1 VRKIKGRKVSVAV
14 TLSADGS
21 LCARGDVV
29 TVQVP
34 PDWIDKLKAGSSKL
48 KAKD

>member
-1 VRKIKGRKVSVAV
+1 VQSLPAFFIFQPWPYHGAV
-14 TLSADGS
+14 
-21 LCARGDVV
+21 CARGEVV

-34 PDWIDKLKAGSSKL
+34 PDWIDKLKAESSKL